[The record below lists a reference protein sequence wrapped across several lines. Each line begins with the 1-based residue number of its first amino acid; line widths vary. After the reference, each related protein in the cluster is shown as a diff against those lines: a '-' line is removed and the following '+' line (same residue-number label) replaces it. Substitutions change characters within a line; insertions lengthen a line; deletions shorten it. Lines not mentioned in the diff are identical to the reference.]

1 METWKKIAVGTG
13 IGTAL
18 LAGATWLSRL
28 NKTAVNLEV
37 VPTAKIHKL
46 EFNGVTIRVDVQV
59 KNPTRSSFKLKYP
72 FIKLSYKQDS
82 IGSSQVVNQDIVLPA
97 FGEAQIENIL
107 IKIPL
112 LNLFTSA
119 GKIFTAL
126 NNNEAINLQIDTL
139 TTIDIGIKK
148 IPFTKTN
155 NILLRQQKNNIS
167 A

>member
-1 METWKKIAVGTG
+1 MKTWKKIAVGTG
-13 IGTAL
+13 VGTAI
-18 LAGATWLSRL
+18 LAGATWLLRL
-28 NKTAVNLEV
+28 NKTAVSLEV
-37 VPTAKIHKL
+37 VPTAKIHKI
-46 EFNGVTIRVDVQV
+46 EFNGVSIRVDVQL

-72 FIKLSYKQDS
+72 FIKLSYKGES

-119 GKIFTAL
+119 GKVFTAI
-126 NNNEAINLQIDTL
+126 NNNEAIQLQIDTL

-148 IPFTKTN
+148 LPFTKTDK
-155 NILLRQQKNNIS
+155 ISLRKQKE
-167 A
+167 

>member
-13 IGTAL
+13 VGTAI
-18 LAGATWLSRL
+18 LAGATWLLRL
-28 NKTAVNLEV
+28 NKTAVSLEV
-37 VPTAKIHKL
+37 VPTAKIHKI
-46 EFNGVTIRVDVQV
+46 EFNGVSIRVDVQL
-59 KNPTRSSFKLKYP
+59 KNPTRSSFKMKYP
-72 FIKLSYKQDS
+72 FIKLSYKEES

-119 GKIFTAL
+119 GKVFTAI
-126 NNNEAINLQIDTL
+126 NNNEAIQLQIDTL

-148 IPFTKTN
+148 IPFTKTDK
-155 NILLRQQKNNIS
+155 ISLRKQKE
-167 A
+167 

>member
-13 IGTAL
+13 VGTAI
-18 LAGATWLSRL
+18 LAGASWLLRL
-28 NKTAVNLEV
+28 NKTAVSLEV
-37 VPTAKIHKL
+37 VPTAKIHKI
-46 EFNGVTIRVDVQV
+46 EFNGVSIRVDVQL

-72 FIKLSYKQDS
+72 FIKLSYKEES

-119 GKIFTAL
+119 GKVFTAI
-126 NNNEAINLQIDTL
+126 NNNELIQLQIDTL

-148 IPFTKTN
+148 LPFTKTDKIN
-155 NILLRQQKNNIS
+155 LSKQKQ
-167 A
+167 

>member
-13 IGTAL
+13 IGTAVLATGAWL
-18 LAGATWLSRL
+18 LRL
-28 NKTAVNLEV
+28 NKTSANLEV
-37 VPTAKIHKL
+37 VPTAKIHKI
-46 EFNGVTIRVDVQV
+46 EFNGVSVRVDVQL
-59 KNPTRSSFKLKYP
+59 KNPTRSSFKMKYP
-72 FIKLSYKQDS
+72 FIKLSYKGDS

-119 GKIFTAL
+119 GKVFTAI
-126 NNNEAINLQIDTL
+126 NNNELIQLQIDTL

-148 IPFTKTN
+148 LPFTKSDKIT
-155 NILLRQQKNNIS
+155 LKKQKDNS

>member
-18 LAGATWLSRL
+18 LAGATWLSRI

-37 VPTAKIHKL
+37 VPTAKIHQL
-46 EFNGVTIRVDVQV
+46 AFNGVTIRVDIQL

-72 FIKLSYKQDS
+72 FIKLRYKDES

-97 FGEAQIENIL
+97 FGEAQIENVL

-112 LNLFTSA
+112 LNLFTSS
-119 GKIFTAL
+119 GKVFTAI
-126 NNNEAINLQIDTL
+126 NNNELIQIQIDIL

-148 IPFTKTN
+148 LPFTKSEKIT
-155 NILLRQQKNNIS
+155 LRKQKDNS